1 MNYMQILKLRTAVAI
16 KKKKKESINL
26 GHHIRNLFL
35 KIWKDLTDITA
46 KTILGFQQCKI
57 Q

>member
-1 MNYMQILKLRTAVAI
+1 MQILKLRTAVAI